1 MADINERLGAA
12 LSGRYHVERELG
24 AGGMATVYL
33 ARDLKHRRQVAL
45 KILHEELAA
54 TIGGDRFHR
63 EIQIAARLQHPNILP
78 LLDSGEAGG
87 LLYYVMPF
95 VEGGSLRQLLER
107 ACRLDLDRAVGIAG
121 CVADALGYA
130 HRMGFLHRDIKP
142 ENILFSQGHPVVTDF
157 GIAKIITTAGGANL
171 TRTGF
176 PLGTPGYMSPEQ
188 AAGRTDLDERT
199 DVFSLAVITYEML
212 VGEVPG
218 HWPSDDAVSAGRLV
232 KAPPAHRAVLDALP
246 RHVEAA
252 LVHALAIAEDTRTAS
267 AEVLM
272 AELSGAATPPAAVRR
287 LYSEDE
293 VRELVRRA
301 SEAEAYAPTQS
312 GAMTIGGVEALAQEA
327 GIPAEAIR
335 EAAAELDRPVEP
347 EPRTLGRRIV
357 GAPRRILFERI
368 VDGEVPEPEFAVLV
382 DEINRTLGLPG
393 TATPL
398 GRSFTW
404 VATRT
409 NLGGGRDV
417 QVSVGA
423 RAGRTRISVGENLQ
437 VDERGLFAGFT
448 VGAGVLVAAAGS
460 GVLGAVGV
468 PLLIPVVAP
477 AWIGGVFALARRL
490 YRRTFRLRS
499 RELER
504 LADRLA
510 GLAQQLVPRARL
522 PGK

>member
-1 MADINERLGAA
+1 
-12 LSGRYHVERELG
+12 
-24 AGGMATVYL
+24 
-33 ARDLKHRRQVAL
+33 
-45 KILHEELAA
+45 
-54 TIGGDRFHR
+54 
-63 EIQIAARLQHPNILP
+63 
-78 LLDSGEAGG
+78 
-87 LLYYVMPF
+87 
-95 VEGGSLRQLLER
+95 
-107 ACRLDLDRAVGIAG
+107 
-121 CVADALGYA
+121 
-130 HRMGFLHRDIKP
+130 
-142 ENILFSQGHPVVTDF
+142 
-157 GIAKIITTAGGANL
+157 
-171 TRTGF
+171 
-176 PLGTPGYMSPEQ
+176 
-188 AAGRTDLDERT
+188 
-199 DVFSLAVITYEML
+199 
-212 VGEVPG
+212 
-218 HWPSDDAVSAGRLV
+218 
-232 KAPPAHRAVLDALP
+232 
-246 RHVEAA
+246 
-252 LVHALAIAEDTRTAS
+252 
-267 AEVLM
+267 M

-301 SEAEAYAPTQS
+301 SETEAHAPTHS

-335 EAAAELDRPVEP
+335 EAAADLDRPVEP

-398 GRSFTW
+398 ARSFTW

-409 NLGGGRDV
+409 NLGGGRDI
-417 QVSVGA
+417 QVSIGA

-437 VDERGLFAGFT
+437 ADERGLFAGFT

-468 PLLIPVVAP
+468 PQLIPVVAP